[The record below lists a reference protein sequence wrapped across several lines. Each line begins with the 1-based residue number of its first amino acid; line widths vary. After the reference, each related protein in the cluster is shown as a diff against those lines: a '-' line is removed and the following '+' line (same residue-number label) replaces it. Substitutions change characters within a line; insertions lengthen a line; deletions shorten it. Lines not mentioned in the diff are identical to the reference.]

1 MRELRRLLRAYPSLL
16 RVGLQ
21 EAIAYRAEFIVWML
35 SMTMPLVMLALM
47 TAVAREAPIGRFD
60 SPTFVAY
67 YLVTLVVRQMTGA
80 WVMWEIV
87 MEIRE
92 GTLALRLLRPIHP
105 LAAHSAESLAAIP
118 LRAAFSAPITV
129 IALVVAGSQHVS
141 HDPVVIAAFCLS
153 VTGAWVLNFAV
164 SAIVGTLALYLESSI
179 AIWEIWLGGFMLF
192 SGYLVPLELFPH
204 WVERI
209 ARLLPFAYLQAVPVE
224 MLTGLRSRSD
234 ALHGL
239 LWQWAYAAL
248 ALVGM
253 MAFWRRA
260 TKRFQAFGG

>member
-1 MRELRRLLRAYPSLL
+1 MNELRRLLRAYPALL

-47 TAVAREAPIGRFD
+47 TAVSRDAPIGRFD
-60 SPTFVAY
+60 SSTFTAY

-92 GTLALRLLRPIHP
+92 GTLALKLLRPIHP
-105 LAAHSAESLAAIP
+105 LAAHSAASLAAIP
-118 LRAAFSAPITV
+118 LRAVFCIPIAIGV
-129 IALVVAGSQHVS
+129 IAMGGEHVS
-141 HDPVVIAAFCLS
+141 HDPVVIAGFCVS
-153 VTGAWVLNFAV
+153 MVGAWILNFSI
-164 SAIVGTLALYLESSI
+164 SAMVGTLALYLESSI

-209 ARLLPFAYLQAVPVE
+209 ARVLPFAYLQAVPVE
-224 MLTGLRSRSD
+224 MLTGLRSRGD
-234 ALHGL
+234 ALHAL
-239 LWQWAYAAL
+239 MWQWAYASLSVA
-248 ALVGM
+248 GM
-253 MAFWRRA
+253 LLFWRRA
-260 TKRFQAFGG
+260 TSRFQAFGG

>member
-1 MRELRRLLRAYPSLL
+1 MRELRRLLSAYPALL

-47 TAVAREAPIGRFD
+47 TAVARDGAIGRFD

-92 GTLALRLLRPIHP
+92 GTLALKLLRPIHP
-105 LAAHSAESLAAIP
+105 LAAHSAASLAAIP
-118 LRAAFSAPITV
+118 MRAVFCVPIAIGV
-129 IALVVAGSQHVS
+129 MVFGGSHVS
-141 HDPVVIAAFCLS
+141 HDPVVIAGFCVSLL
-153 VTGAWVLNFAV
+153 GAWILNFSV
-164 SAIVGTLALYLESSI
+164 SAMVGTLALYVESSI

-192 SGYLVPLELFPH
+192 SGYLVPLELFPP

-209 ARLLPFAYLQAVPVE
+209 ARALPFAYLQAVPVE
-224 MLTGLRSRSD
+224 LLTGLRSRAD
-234 ALHGL
+234 ALHAL
-239 LWQWAYAAL
+239 QYQWIYAACAVVAML
-248 ALVGM
+248 
-253 MAFWRRA
+253 AFWRRA

>member
-1 MRELRRLLRAYPSLL
+1 MNELRRLLRAYPALL

-47 TAVAREAPIGRFD
+47 TAVANDAPIGRFD

-92 GTLALRLLRPIHP
+92 GTLALKLLRPIHP
-105 LAAHSAESLAAIP
+105 LAAHSAASLAAIP
-118 LRAAFSAPITV
+118 MRAVFCIPIV
-129 IALVVAGSQHVS
+129 FLVLYFGGQHIS
-141 HDPVVIAAFCLS
+141 HDPFVICAFFISL
-153 VTGAWVLNFAV
+153 VGAWILNFSI
-164 SAIVGTLALYLESSI
+164 SAMVGTLALYLESSI
-179 AIWEIWLGGFMLF
+179 SIWEIWLGGFMLF

-204 WVERI
+204 WVEKV
-209 ARLLPFAYLQAVPVE
+209 ARALPFSYLQAVPVE

-234 ALHGL
+234 VLHGL
-239 LWQWAYAAL
+239 LFQWLYAA
-248 ALVGM
+248 AAVCGM
-253 MAFWRRA
+253 LLFWKRA
-260 TKRFQAFGG
+260 TKRFAAFGG